1 MKSLPKRV
9 QSPISTVWEIGR
21 SLGQFLGDRPVS
33 SAILALGAAAL
44 ALWFIPMWQAA
55 IVGLQGQAGLELEN
69 QLRQTLAQILAGA
82 FVLAGLYLG
91 WRRVVVA
98 QEGQFTERFT
108 RAVDQVGSEKLEI
121 RLGGIY
127 ALERLAKD
135 SADKDHWTIME
146 VLTAFVREQ
155 SSRTQVSGQL
165 SNDLKVSSHKKN
177 SRPLEQ
183 DRATDI
189 QAAITVLGR
198 RTRYFQYGEDKRL
211 DLFQANLRK
220 MDLSQGHWEG
230 ANFARAHLE
239 GAILT
244 EAHLEGAILTEA
256 RLEGAIL
263 GGVHLEGASLN
274 GAHLEGAYLIEAH
287 LEGATLSE
295 AYLEGAGLHRAHLEG
310 ATLRGAR
317 LEGATLNEA
326 HLERAILIEAH
337 LERVGLRGAHL
348 EGAILNEAHL
358 EGAGLGGA
366 HLDRAGLQRAH
377 LSNTDLSGVNLRNVT
392 GLTQEQ
398 IGSAVCDEATVFPVY
413 TSSSKKAKR
422 GSPTRTVS
430 NKKEAPHNKDQ
441 KDIEEGKNKS
451 TST

>member
-9 QSPISTVWEIGR
+9 QSPFSTVWEISR

-33 SAILALGAAAL
+33 SAILALGVAAL
-44 ALWFIPMWQAA
+44 ALWLIPMWQAA

-69 QLRQTLAQILAGA
+69 QLRKTLAQILAGA

-135 SADKDHWTIME
+135 SPDKDHWTIME

-155 SSRTQVSGQL
+155 SSRSQVSGQP

-183 DRATDI
+183 DRPTDI

-220 MDLSQGHWEG
+220 MDFSQGHWEG
-230 ANFARAHLE
+230 VNFARAHLE

-256 RLEGAIL
+256 RLEGGDPWRGPL
-263 GGVHLEGASLN
+263 GGGESERGPLGGGVPYRGPLGGGDPERGLLGRGRPSPSPLGGGDPEGGPLGGGN
-274 GAHLEGAYLIEAH
+274 PQRGPFGACDSYRSAP
-287 LEGATLSE
+287 
-295 AYLEGAGLHRAHLEG
+295 GAG
-310 ATLRGAR
+310 R
-317 LEGATLNEA
+317 LEGGPL
-326 HLERAILIEAH
+326 
-337 LERVGLRGAHL
+337 GRG
-348 EGAILNEAHL
+348 N
-358 EGAGLGGA
+358 
-366 HLDRAGLQRAH
+366 
-377 LSNTDLSGVNLRNVT
+377 
-392 GLTQEQ
+392 
-398 IGSAVCDEATVFPVY
+398 P
-413 TSSSKKAKR
+413 
-422 GSPTRTVS
+422 
-430 NKKEAPHNKDQ
+430 
-441 KDIEEGKNKS
+441 
-451 TST
+451 